1 MNLVTNHAISDDPSK
16 RSWSATVLTLFPE
29 MFPGPLGYS
38 VAGHALKH
46 ATWDLETIN
55 IRSFAKNKYGSVDS
69 HPYGG
74 GPGMIMRADILAS
87 ALDSVISGKNPNR
100 VSKKPII
107 YLSPRG
113 KPLNQV
119 TVKKIAAG
127 PGIILLCGRFE
138 GIDERLIESRNIQE
152 ISVGDYILSGGEI
165 AALALMDACVRLLPG
180 VIGTND
186 CLKEESFENDLLEYP
201 QYTYPRSFEGKEV
214 PSVLLSGNH
223 KNISK
228 WRLAEAK
235 KVTQDRRSDLWNR
248 NYSESL
254 NMRVK

>member
-1 MNLVTNHAISDDPSK
+1 MNLVTNHTIGDKQPK
-16 RSWSATVLTLFPE
+16 RSWSSTVLTLFPD
-29 MFPGPLGYS
+29 MFPGPLEYS
-38 VAGHALKH
+38 VAGQALKKE
-46 ATWDLETIN
+46 TWRLETIN

-87 ALDSVISGKNPNR
+87 ALDAVISEENGKQIGKR
-100 VSKKPII
+100 PII

-113 KPLNQV
+113 APLNQA
-119 TVKKIAAG
+119 TVKEIAAG

-138 GIDERLIESRNIQE
+138 GIDERLLKSRDIQE

-201 QYTYPRSFEGKEV
+201 QYTYPRNFEGKKV
-214 PSVLLSGNH
+214 PDVLLSGNH